1 MRLRWVG
8 LLAVLLIPA
17 PAAHGATAAILGTG
31 VHPTVAV
38 DATGVGHA
46 VWLVPGASISTDT
59 LRYCQ
64 LPRTNPTTC
73 QSPQTLTPPDGRGG
87 DPHVL
92 ISGSNVFVVLPRYV
106 QGDVLVWTSAAGAPF
121 TGPVTVGKASVG
133 TDTDD
138 AVLGPAGSAFVAS
151 SNPATYV
158 QQVPLAGGPPA
169 AASARFA
176 TDFTSYVYTP
186 TIGTFGSAL
195 TPVLVA
201 TDNPTSTPAQIAFWR
216 YTGGDVNTVAAWAG
230 PTKVDEGNSTRLAG
244 GPAGLVLMSNSQQG
258 KGFNTQLQSRHFDE
272 SSSTFGPAVNV
283 GKPEDARENDLAQA
297 QAGGA
302 AAGRLFAVWVHD
314 SGLRLSTSS
323 NGGAAWS
330 TPTDIVREQNL
341 FHLRVEAAPDGQGFV
356 VWDQNSDGGQV
367 KAAPLIPIAG
377 SGGGGGSSADSK
389 LKPSQVIKLPSTKKC
404 RSRRSFRIRLVVPKG
419 VIIATASVRVN
430 GKRVKVVRKR
440 RLTSFVNL
448 VGLPKGRYSVKIVV
462 VTEAGKIL
470 TTTRRYRTCAPRRR
484 G

>member
-1 MRLRWVG
+1 MPVRWLG

-17 PAAHGATAAILGTG
+17 PAAHGATAAVLGTG
-31 VHPTVAV
+31 YHPTVAV

-46 VWLVPGASISTDT
+46 VWSVPGPSVSTDT
-59 LRYCQ
+59 LRYCR
-64 LPRTNPTTC
+64 LPRANPTSC
-73 QSPQTLTPPDGRGG
+73 QSPQTLTPPEGRGG

-92 ISGSNVFVVLPRYV
+92 LSGTTVFVVLPRYV
-106 QGDVLVWTSAAGAPF
+106 QGDVQVWTSTAGAPF
-121 TGPVTVGKASVG
+121 TGPVTAGQASVG

-138 AVLGPAGSAFVAS
+138 AVLGPAATAFVAS

-158 QQVPLAGGPPA
+158 QQVPLGGGPPA
-169 AASARFA
+169 TTSARFA

-186 TIGTFGSAL
+186 TIGTFGPAT

-201 TDNPTSTPAQIAFWR
+201 TDNPSSGAAQIAFWR
-216 YTGGDVNTVAAWAG
+216 SNGGDVNTVPAWAG
-230 PTKVDEGNSTRLAG
+230 PTVVGEGNHTRLAG
-244 GPAGLVLMSNSQQG
+244 GPSGLVLLSNSRQG
-258 KGFNTQLQSRHFDE
+258 KGFNTQLQSRRFDE
-272 SSSTFGPAVNV
+272 SSLAFAPPVNV
-283 GKPEDARENDLAQA
+283 GPPESARDNDLAQA
-297 QAGGA
+297 QAGGS
-302 AAGRLFAVWVHD
+302 AAGRLFAVWARGD
-314 SGLRLSTSS
+314 SNALRLSTSG

-330 TPTDIVREQNL
+330 AATDIVREASL

-356 VWDQNSDGGQV
+356 LWDQNDRSGQV

-377 SGGGGGSSADSK
+377 ADST
-389 LKPSQVIKLPSTKKC
+389 LKPSQVIKLPSSKKC
-404 RSRRSFRIRLVVPKG
+404 RSRRAFRIRLVVPKG

-430 GKRVKVVRKR
+430 GKRVTVVRRR

-448 VGLPKGRYSVKIVV
+448 KGLPRGRYTVKIVV

-470 TTTRRYRTCAPRRR
+470 TSTRRYRTCAPRRR

>member
-1 MRLRWVG
+1 MRVHRVG

-17 PAAHGATAAILGTG
+17 PAAHGATAATLGTG

-46 VWLVPGASISTDT
+46 VWSVPGPSISTDT
-59 LRYCQ
+59 LRYCR
-64 LPRTNPTTC
+64 LPRTNPTSC
-73 QSPQTLTPPDGRGG
+73 QSPQTLTPPEGRGG

-92 ISGSNVFVVLPRYV
+92 INGSTVSIVLPRYV
-106 QGDVLVWTSAAGAPF
+106 QGDVLVWTSVAGAPF
-121 TGPVTVGKASVG
+121 TGPVTAGKASVG

-138 AVLGPAGSAFVAS
+138 AVLGPGASAFVAS

-169 AASARFA
+169 VASARFA

-186 TIGTFGSAL
+186 TIGTFGPAV

-216 YTGGDVNTVAAWAG
+216 HTGGDANTLAAWAG
-230 PTKVDEGNSTRLAG
+230 PTVVGEGNHTRLAG
-244 GPAGLVLMSNSQQG
+244 GPVGLVLMSNSEQG
-258 KGFNTQLQSRHFDE
+258 NGFNTQLQSRHFDE
-272 SSSTFGPAVNV
+272 GTSTFGPPVKL
-283 GKPEDARENDLAQA
+283 GPPETARENDLAQA
-297 QAGGA
+297 QAGGP
-302 AAGRLFAVWVHD
+302 AAGRLFAVWAGGATNAVRLAT
-314 SGLRLSTSS
+314 SG
-323 NGGAAWS
+323 NGGASWS
-330 TPTDIVREQNL
+330 TPSDIVREPNL

-356 VWDQNSDGGQV
+356 LWDQNSDDGQV
-367 KAAPLIPIAG
+367 RAAPLIPIAG
-377 SGGGGGSSADSK
+377 SGGGTADSK

-440 RLTSFVNL
+440 RLTSYVNL

-470 TTTRRYRTCAPRRR
+470 TTTRRYRTCAPKRR
-484 G
+484 